1 MGGELFCNEGWKWLI
16 GNLLWKLRSTTLFV
30 NCPFWIQRG
39 LICCQVKFFYIWL
52 SFCRCRLTSW
62 TRQSNSDDDDDDT
75 DEVRKL
81 LGTFDNYGAQIYISI
96 KCLGCIWKNI
106 NLMKWMQC
114 IVPSL
119 LDWHGCIVPRLH
131 DWNGCKVPSYVNW
144 NQWDWT
150 GDATYVHIM

>member
-1 MGGELFCNEGWKWLI
+1 
-16 GNLLWKLRSTTLFV
+16 
-30 NCPFWIQRG
+30 
-39 LICCQVKFFYIWL
+39 
-52 SFCRCRLTSW
+52 
-62 TRQSNSDDDDDDT
+62 
-75 DEVRKL
+75 
-81 LGTFDNYGAQIYISI
+81 
-96 KCLGCIWKNI
+96 
-106 NLMKWMQC
+106 MKWMQC